1 VNELF
6 TIEFDGDT
14 LFTTS
19 DKTFAGAGKVGLWTK
34 SDSVTRFDQ
43 IAFDVLE

>member
-1 VNELF
+1 VNDRF
-6 TIEFDGDT
+6 AIEFDGET

-19 DKTFAGAGKVGLWTK
+19 DKTLAGAGKVALWTK

-43 IAFDVLE
+43 ITIDVLE